1 MTIAA
6 WAVGALWI
14 PVAIAAGT
22 AANTAASASGALPGD
37 DALTCEQIYAQGM
50 AETQR
55 DQQERSQRNEQ
66 MRRQACGTAALMT
79 GAMLTGGLG
88 GTGQAA
94 QAAAEAQ
101 ADRQMA
107 MLSAPQSNPRMDHLK
122 QLWAQK
128 HCVKK

>member
-1 MTIAA
+1 MSMSMILSSAA
-6 WAVGALWI
+6 SLGAALWI
-14 PVAIAAGT
+14 PLALAADPP
-22 AANTAASASGALPGD
+22 AARPGD
-37 DALTCEQIYAQGM
+37 DALTCEQIYVQVT

-55 DQQERSQRNEQ
+55 DQQERAKRNEELRSQRRATGA
-66 MRRQACGTAALMT
+66 MVA

-94 QAAAEAQ
+94 QAAVEAQ

-107 MLSAPQSNPRMDHLK
+107 MASAPQSNPRVDRLK
-122 QLWAQK
+122 QLWAQQ